1 MSWNLWLD
9 DMRDPQLLLKFKE
22 VHGYKVAKNLDFQ
35 PYIDRAFGPESFFWA
50 KSATE
55 AIEMIKNLGMPRFMA
70 LDHDLGSHD
79 VFVFLRWLAETQKA
93 PSPDSWWVHSS
104 NPNGAANIR
113 SFLRS
118 WHASEQ

>member
-9 DMRDPQLLLKFKE
+9 DMRDPELLLKFKE
-22 VHGYKVAKNLDFQ
+22 MHGYKIAKYLDYQ
-35 PYIDRAFGPESFFWA
+35 HYVDKGFGTSDFVWA
-50 KSATE
+50 KSAQE
-55 AIEMIKNLGMPRFMA
+55 AISLVQERGMPDFMA